1 MLDQISTLQP
11 RGGPKAAAG
20 IHVLR
25 EVAANGKPTLEPRKR
40 VRRKQQQRG
49 TVMMATPSSP
59 LPLQCLTG
67 WEDDEESGMEE

>member
-11 RGGPKAAAG
+11 HGGPKAAPKAAAG

-25 EVAANGKPTLEPRKR
+25 EVAASGKPTLEPRKR

-49 TVMMATPSSP
+49 CHDGNPQFSIAFAMLERV
-59 LPLQCLTG
+59 G
-67 WEDDEESGMEE
+67 R